1 MEYDEVA
8 VLVTVEVAA
17 VVTVVR
23 ELVVVLAEET
33 YPTVAVVM
41 KVPDGIVIFP
51 ILFPTSSVK
60 NTLNVP

>member
-17 VVTVVR
+17 VVSVVR

-33 YPTVAVVM
+33 YPTVVVVM
-41 KVPDGIVIFP
+41 KLPDGIMIFP